1 MTFFEI
7 FLIGIGLS
15 MDCFAVS
22 VSFGTSRKLL
32 WKDLI
37 RMALFFGFF
46 QGMMTYAG
54 WWAGDTLKQLIESV
68 DHWIAFSILSLIG
81 IRMIMESF
89 KQEKEKTSIDI
100 RKFKILL
107 SLSVATSIDA
117 LMTGVSFGF
126 INVDI
131 IRATILISSVT
142 FIVTLIGGKLGE
154 KATFIPARRAELI
167 GGIVLILIGLRIL
180 FEHLGIF

>member
-1 MTFFEI
+1 MNFFEI

-22 VSFGTSRKLL
+22 VGFGTSRKLL

-46 QGMMTYAG
+46 QGMMTFAG
-54 WWAGDTLKQLIESV
+54 WWTGDTLKQLIESV

-81 IRMIMESF
+81 IRMILESF
-89 KQEKEKTSIDI
+89 KHEKEKTSIDI
-100 RKFKILL
+100 RKFKILV

-131 IRATILISSVT
+131 IMATILISTVT

-167 GGIVLILIGLRIL
+167 GGIVLILIGVKIL
-180 FEHLGIF
+180 FEHLGII

>member
-22 VSFGTSRKLL
+22 VSFGTTRKLL
-32 WKDLI
+32 WKDLLM
-37 RMALFFGFF
+37 MALFFGFF
-46 QGMMTYAG
+46 QGMMTFVG
-54 WWAGDTLKQLIESV
+54 WWVGDSIKPIIESV
-68 DHWIAFSILSLIG
+68 DHWVAFSILSLIG
-81 IRMIMESF
+81 IRMIIESF
-89 KQEKEKTSIDI
+89 KHEKERTSLDI
-100 RKFKILL
+100 RKYRILL
-107 SLSVATSIDA
+107 SLSIATSIDA

-126 INVDI
+126 IKVEI
-131 IRATILISSVT
+131 IKTIIMISSIT
-142 FIVTLIGGKLGE
+142 FFLTMIGGKLGE

-167 GGIVLILIGLRIL
+167 GGIVLILIGTKIL

>member
-7 FLIGIGLS
+7 SLIGIGLS

-32 WKDLI
+32 WRDLL

-46 QGMMTYAG
+46 QGMMTFLG
-54 WWAGDTLKQLIESV
+54 WWAGDSLKQIIESV
-68 DHWIAFSILSLIG
+68 DHWVAFSILSVIG
-81 IRMIMESF
+81 IRMIIESF
-89 KQEKEKTSIDI
+89 KHEKERTAIDI
-100 RKFKILL
+100 RKFRILL

-126 INVDI
+126 IKVDI
-131 IRATILISSVT
+131 IKTTILISSVT

-154 KATFIPARRAELI
+154 KATFIPARRAELM
-167 GGIVLILIGLRIL
+167 GGMVLILIGVKIL
-180 FEHLGIF
+180 LEHLGII

>member
-7 FLIGIGLS
+7 SLIGIGLS

-22 VSFGTSRKLL
+22 VSFGTSRKLM
-32 WKDLI
+32 WKDLL

-46 QGMMTYAG
+46 QGMMTFLG
-54 WWAGDTLKQLIESV
+54 WWAGDSLKQIIESV
-68 DHWIAFSILSLIG
+68 DHWVAFSILSVIG
-81 IRMIMESF
+81 IRMIIESF
-89 KQEKEKTSIDI
+89 KHEKERTAIDI
-100 RKFKILL
+100 RKFRILL

-126 INVDI
+126 IKVDI
-131 IRATILISSVT
+131 IKTTILISSVT

-154 KATFIPARRAELI
+154 KATFIPARRAELM
-167 GGIVLILIGLRIL
+167 GGMVLILIGVKIL
-180 FEHLGIF
+180 LEHLGII

>member
-32 WKDLI
+32 WKDLT

-46 QGMMTYAG
+46 QGMMTFLG
-54 WWAGDTLKQLIESV
+54 WWVGDALKQIIGSV
-68 DHWIAFSILSLIG
+68 DHWVAFSILSVIG
-81 IRMIMESF
+81 IRMIIESF
-89 KQEKEKTSIDI
+89 KHEKERKLIDV
-100 RKFKILL
+100 RKLRILL

-126 INVDI
+126 IHVEI
-131 IRATILISSVT
+131 IKATILIFAVT
-142 FIVTLIGGKLGE
+142 LVVTLIGGKLGE
-154 KATFIPARRAELI
+154 KATFIPARKAELI
-167 GGIVLILIGLRIL
+167 GGIMLILIGAKIVL
-180 FEHLGIF
+180 EHLGII

>member
-1 MTFFEI
+1 MTFFVV
-7 FLIGIGLS
+7 FLIALGLS

-32 WKDLI
+32 WSDLL

-46 QGMMTYAG
+46 QGMMTFIG
-54 WWAGDTLKQLIESV
+54 WWAGDSIKQMIESV
-68 DHWIAFSILSLIG
+68 DHWIAFSILSIIG
-81 IRMIMESF
+81 IRMIIESF
-89 KQEKEKTSIDI
+89 KHEKERKSIDV
-100 RKFKILL
+100 RKFRILL

-126 INVDI
+126 ITVDI
-131 IRATILISSVT
+131 LKTTILISSVT
-142 FIVTLIGGKLGE
+142 FVVTMIGGKLGE

-167 GGIVLILIGLRIL
+167 GGIVLILIGVKIL
-180 FEHLGIF
+180 LGHLGII

>member
-1 MTFFEI
+1 MTLFEI
-7 FLIGIGLS
+7 LLIGIGLS

-22 VSFGTSRKLL
+22 VSFGTSGRLS
-32 WKDLI
+32 WKDLL

-46 QGMMTYAG
+46 QGMMTFAG
-54 WWAGDTLKQLIESV
+54 WWAGDALKQMIESV
-68 DHWIAFSILSLIG
+68 DHWVAFSILSIIG

-89 KQEKEKTSIDI
+89 KHEKEKASIDI
-100 RKFKILL
+100 RKFRILL

-131 IRATILISSVT
+131 VKTTILIASVT

-167 GGIVLILIGLRIL
+167 GGIVLILIGTKIL
-180 FEHLGIF
+180 FEHLGII

>member
-7 FLIGIGLS
+7 SLIGIGLS

-32 WKDLI
+32 WRDLL

-46 QGMMTYAG
+46 QGMMTFLG
-54 WWAGDTLKQLIESV
+54 WWAGDSLKQIIESV
-68 DHWIAFSILSLIG
+68 DHWVAFSILSVIG
-81 IRMIMESF
+81 IRMIIESF
-89 KQEKEKTSIDI
+89 KHEKERKLMDI
-100 RKFKILL
+100 RKFRILL

-131 IRATILISSVT
+131 IKTTILISSVT

-167 GGIVLILIGLRIL
+167 GGLVLILIGVKIL
-180 FEHLGIF
+180 LEHLAII